1 MLLKKDDARY
11 SVVGS
16 LVCTPGTTQTSPGLV
31 STTISRMSGVS
42 GRKVGLVAAL
52 TAALGV
58 ITYIV
63 LRRKGQNDE
72 KSKKETKEVKIE
84 ENYNNC
90 KEEITD
96 SERKTVTENII
107 ETHESP
113 DSKYEVEITKDT
125 REISHSE
132 DAVKVHQDQDSLP
145 GSEISD
151 MSSKTE
157 SLMEWIDR
165 QLREAEMKTS
175 GQWPNIDTENEKVD
189 QIVTGKSTNVETNL
203 YERNTIE
210 TDALTEGTQ
219 GELEG
224 STENVDE
231 EENIEIINM
240 TKMQTEVKSEN
251 GTEAVE
257 SDKNTINAEDEIE
270 EISFKDKINEE
281 DSMTLNIPDEKP
293 KMQANTAEEKVS
305 TNPDKVDSAADI
317 AELQHSASAT
327 ERLELMT
334 WDLNGNISDTE
345 IELLMEEPSQ
355 THSKAS
361 KLLEDSESESDDN
374 STEMITAGHCNK
386 ESEGNCVNIHT
397 EKDTIILRPAWQKKV
412 S

>member
-1 MLLKKDDARY
+1 VAPLLSWELNLERGTGANLAPR
-11 SVVGS
+11 VV
-16 LVCTPGTTQTSPGLV
+16 
-31 STTISRMSGVS
+31 RMSGVS

-72 KSKKETKEVKIE
+72 ESKKETKEVKIE
-84 ENYNNC
+84 GNDKNC

-145 GSEISD
+145 GSEVSD
-151 MSSKTE
+151 MSSRTE

-189 QIVTGKSTNVETNL
+189 QIVTETSTNVETNL
-203 YERNTIE
+203 YKTNTPE
-210 TDALTEGTQ
+210 TDALMEDTME
-219 GELEG
+219 ELDG
-224 STENVDE
+224 STENIE
-231 EENIEIINM
+231 EVENIEIINM
-240 TKMQTEVKSEN
+240 TKMQTEVKSQN

-257 SDKNTINAEDEIE
+257 SDKSRINAENGIE
-270 EISFKDKINEE
+270 EISFKDEINEE

-293 KMQANTAEEKVS
+293 EMQANTAEEKVS

-317 AELQHSASAT
+317 AELQHSALAT

-345 IELLMEEPSQ
+345 IELLMEEPNQ

-374 STEMITAGHCNK
+374 STEMITAGHCKDNK
-386 ESEGNCVNIHT
+386 ESEVNCVNIHT